1 MAGLSNEAYVLNTF
15 IESAAGSH
23 RVPGWSFGRAREVA
37 MRNVWDRFVLVG
49 DGIERYARET
59 DSNINNACVY
69 SIRDAAGRVS
79 VFLSTLFPSMT
90 VYDATEG
97 HAISLDALEL
107 PEAKL
112 ARRMESLGIRY
123 IGDELCRTESPYV
136 DDEDGHRLT
145 YFEVLFEWVDG
156 SPVFEGAEV
165 LKPWR

>member
-1 MAGLSNEAYVLNTF
+1 
-15 IESAAGSH
+15 
-23 RVPGWSFGRAREVA
+23 
-37 MRNVWDRFVLVG
+37 
-49 DGIERYARET
+49 
-59 DSNINNACVY
+59 
-69 SIRDAAGRVS
+69 
-79 VFLSTLFPSMT
+79 MT

-107 PEAKL
+107 PEAKKL

-145 YFEVLFEWVDG
+145 YFEVLFFEWVDG